1 VTVQI
6 HNSLTARKEPLSP
19 LQPGRIGMYVCGDTV
34 YDLCHMGHARSKIV
48 FDVVRRYLAYRGFEV
63 TFVRNITDI
72 DDRIIQRAAEQGKE
86 IGEFTEHYIREMHR
100 DYDALGILRP
110 DHEPRATQYV
120 PGMIEMTQKLIE
132 KGHAYVASNGDV
144 MYSVAS
150 FPAYGKLSGE
160 RLSEL
165 RAGERVAVDEAKRD
179 PLDFVLWKRAKPG
192 EPWWPS
198 PWGPGRPGWHIECS
212 VMSQALLGARFD
224 IHGGGLDLKFPHHE
238 NEIAQSRAA
247 TGEEFAQ
254 VWMHNGFLTLDNTK
268 MSKSLGN
275 IFPIRDALKVVRH
288 PEVIRYFVLSSHYR
302 GPVNYAADQLEQADA
317 ALYRLYTSLRDV
329 PAAASTTD
337 PAGTQVAASEHT
349 ERFRAAMDDDFNTP
363 DALAVLQTLARETN
377 SARASGR
384 HPQAAVLGSEL
395 RTLGGVLGILTV
407 PPSEWF
413 KLAKPGPA
421 ADSSSGSVSIQEAP
435 DAVVGLGARGAMS
448 DAEVERQV
456 EARALA
462 RAARN
467 WAESDRIRNQLAAS
481 GVILEDK
488 PGGKTLWRRA

>member
-1 VTVQI
+1 VTVASPVTVQI
-6 HNSLTARKEPLSP
+6 YNSLTARKEPLSP
-19 LQPGRIGMYVCGDTV
+19 LRPGRIGMYVCGDTV
-34 YDLCHMGHARSKIV
+34 YDLGHMGHARSKVV

-72 DDRIIQRAAEQGKE
+72 DDRIIQRAAEQGRP

-100 DYDALGILRP
+100 DYDALAILRP

-120 PGMIEMTQKLIE
+120 PGMIEMTQTLIE
-132 KGHAYVASNGDV
+132 KGYAYVASNGDV
-144 MYSVAS
+144 VYSVGS

-165 RAGERVAVDEAKRD
+165 RAGERVEVDEAKRD

-212 VMSQALLGARFD
+212 VMSQSLLGTRFD

-238 NEIAQSRAA
+238 NEIAQSCAA
-247 TGEEFAQ
+247 SGEEFAR

-275 IFPIRDALKVVRH
+275 IFSIRDALKVVRH

-302 GPVNYAADQLEQADA
+302 GPVNYSADQLEQADA
-317 ALYRLYTSLRDV
+317 ALQRLYTALRDV
-329 PAAASTTD
+329 PVPEGAANSLGASPVASA
-337 PAGTQVAASEHT
+337 PAGSSEHT
-349 ERFRAAMDDDFNTP
+349 QRFRTAMDDDFNTP
-363 DALAVLQTLARETN
+363 EALAVLQSLAREIN
-377 SARASGR
+377 SARAGGR
-384 HPQAAVLGSEL
+384 DTQAGALAAEMRSLGS
-395 RTLGGVLGILTV
+395 VLGILAL
-407 PPSEWF
+407 PAEQWF
-413 KLAKPGPA
+413 KGTTA
-421 ADSSSGSVSIQEAP
+421 A
-435 DAVVGLGARGAMS
+435 GAMLS
-448 DAEVERQV
+448 DAEIDRRI
-456 EARALA
+456 EARAAA
-462 RAARN
+462 RAAKN
-467 WAESDRIRNQLAAS
+467 WAEADRIRAELETA